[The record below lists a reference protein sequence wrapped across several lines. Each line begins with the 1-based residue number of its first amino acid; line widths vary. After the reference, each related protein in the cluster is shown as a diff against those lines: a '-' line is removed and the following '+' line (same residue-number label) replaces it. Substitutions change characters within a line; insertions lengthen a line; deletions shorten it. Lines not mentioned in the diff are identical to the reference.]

1 LEDENVRQRM
11 PIYEYYCPH
20 CEIVFDALRSMSE
33 ADEPIACPQCTG
45 TEARRVPSCFAALVK
60 GEGGTSRSV
69 AGSSAC
75 AGCTATTC
83 SSCGQR

>member
-1 LEDENVRQRM
+1 M
-11 PIYEYYCPH
+11 PLYEYYCPD

-45 TEARRVPSCFAALVK
+45 MEARRVLSRFAAFSK

-69 AGSSAC
+69 AGSSGC

-83 SSCGQR
+83 ASCGQR